1 MPPAH
6 SGNHQLPP
14 ANRPGRSLRVSRIL
28 GIDYGTVRIGLAL
41 SDPTGTLASPL
52 PFLDNQSPEQVT
64 KAISELI
71 HNHQIIGIV
80 IGLPR
85 NMDGTYGPS
94 AQKVRDFI
102 DQMKGSIT
110 LPITPIDE
118 RLTTAQASKQLSSI
132 GLNQK
137 KLRKKVDSSSAC
149 LILQQYLDRNTPLI

>member
-1 MPPAH
+1 M
-6 SGNHQLPP
+6 
-14 ANRPGRSLRVSRIL
+14 SRLL

-52 PFLDNQSPEQVT
+52 PFLPNQSPHQVT
-64 KAISELI
+64 QALSELI
-71 HNHQIIGIV
+71 QTHQITTLI

-102 DQMKGSIT
+102 SQIQKDIL

-118 RLTTAQASKQLSSI
+118 RLTTAQASKQLAGI
-132 GLNQK
+132 GLSQK
-137 KLRKKVDSSSAC
+137 ELRKKVDSSAAC
-149 LILQQYLDRNTPLI
+149 LILQQYLDRSTPLI

>member
-1 MPPAH
+1 M
-6 SGNHQLPP
+6 
-14 ANRPGRSLRVSRIL
+14 SRLL

-41 SDPTGTLASPL
+41 SDPTRTLASPL
-52 PFLDNQSPEQVT
+52 PFLENNSPQQVT
-64 KAISELI
+64 QALSELI
-71 HNHQIIGIV
+71 QTHQISALI

-102 DQMKGSIT
+102 SQIQKDIP

-118 RLTTAQASKQLSSI
+118 RLTTAQASKQLTGI

-137 KLRKKVDSSSAC
+137 QLRKKVDSSSAC
-149 LILQQYLDRNTPLI
+149 LILQQYLDRSNPLI

>member
-1 MPPAH
+1 M
-6 SGNHQLPP
+6 
-14 ANRPGRSLRVSRIL
+14 SRFL

-52 PFLDNQSPEQVT
+52 PFLENQSPQQVT
-64 KAISELI
+64 TALSELI
-71 HNHQIIGIV
+71 QTHQIAGLV

-102 DQMKGSIT
+102 GQIQKSIS

-118 RLTTAQASKQLSSI
+118 RLTTTQASKQLSGM

-137 KLRKKVDSSSAC
+137 QLRKKVDSSSAS
-149 LILQQYLDRNTPLI
+149 LILQQYLDRNTPLL

>member
-1 MPPAH
+1 M
-6 SGNHQLPP
+6 
-14 ANRPGRSLRVSRIL
+14 SRFL

-41 SDPTGTLASPL
+41 SDPTGILASPL
-52 PFLDNQSPEQVT
+52 PFLENQSPQQVT
-64 KAISELI
+64 TALSQLI
-71 HNHQIIGIV
+71 QTHQIEGLV

-102 DQMKGSIT
+102 AQIQKSIS

-132 GLNQK
+132 GMNQK
-137 KLRKKVDSSSAC
+137 QLRKKVDSSSAC
-149 LILQQYLDRNTPLI
+149 LILQQYLDRNTPLL

>member
-1 MPPAH
+1 
-6 SGNHQLPP
+6 
-14 ANRPGRSLRVSRIL
+14 VSRFL

-52 PFLDNQSPEQVT
+52 PFLENQSPQQVT
-64 KAISELI
+64 TALSELI
-71 HNHQIIGIV
+71 QTHQIEGLV

-102 DQMKGSIT
+102 AQIQKSIS

-118 RLTTAQASKQLSSI
+118 RLTTAQASKQLSGI

-137 KLRKKVDSSSAC
+137 QLRKKVDSSSAC
-149 LILQQYLDRNTPLI
+149 LILQQYLDRNTPLL

>member
-1 MPPAH
+1 M
-6 SGNHQLPP
+6 
-14 ANRPGRSLRVSRIL
+14 SRFL

-52 PFLDNQSPEQVT
+52 PFLENKSPQQIT
-64 KAISELI
+64 TALSELI
-71 HNHQIIGIV
+71 QIHQITGLV

-102 DQMKGSIT
+102 AQIQKSIS

-132 GLNQK
+132 GMNQK
-137 KLRKKVDSSSAC
+137 QLRKKVDSSSAC
-149 LILQQYLDRNTPLI
+149 LILQQYLDRNTPLL

>member
-1 MPPAH
+1 M
-6 SGNHQLPP
+6 
-14 ANRPGRSLRVSRIL
+14 SRIL

-52 PFLDNQSPEQVT
+52 PFLENQSPQQVT
-64 KAISELI
+64 TALSELI
-71 HNHQIIGIV
+71 QTHQIDGLI

-102 DQMKGSIT
+102 AQIQKSIS
-110 LPITPIDE
+110 LRITPIDE
-118 RLTTAQASKQLSSI
+118 RLTTAQASKQLSGI

-137 KLRKKVDSSSAC
+137 QLRKKVDSSSAC
-149 LILQQYLDRNTPLI
+149 LILQQYLDRNTPLL

>member
-1 MPPAH
+1 
-6 SGNHQLPP
+6 
-14 ANRPGRSLRVSRIL
+14 VSRFL

-52 PFLDNQSPEQVT
+52 QFLENQSPQQVT
-64 KAISELI
+64 TALSELI
-71 HNHQIIGIV
+71 QTHQIAGLV

-102 DQMKGSIT
+102 GQIQKSIS

-118 RLTTAQASKQLSSI
+118 RLTTAQASKQLSGI

-137 KLRKKVDSSSAC
+137 QLRKKVDSSSAC
-149 LILQQYLDRNTPLI
+149 LILQQYLDRNTPLL

>member
-1 MPPAH
+1 
-6 SGNHQLPP
+6 
-14 ANRPGRSLRVSRIL
+14 VSRFL

-52 PFLDNQSPEQVT
+52 PFLENQSPQQVT
-64 KAISELI
+64 TALSELI
-71 HNHQIIGIV
+71 QTHQIAGLV

-102 DQMKGSIT
+102 GQIQKSIS

-118 RLTTAQASKQLSSI
+118 RLTTTQASKQLSGM

-137 KLRKKVDSSSAC
+137 QLRKKVDSSSAS
-149 LILQQYLDRNTPLI
+149 LILQQYLDRNTPLL

>member
-1 MPPAH
+1 
-6 SGNHQLPP
+6 
-14 ANRPGRSLRVSRIL
+14 L

-52 PFLDNQSPEQVT
+52 AFLENKSPQQVT
-64 KAISELI
+64 TALSELI
-71 HNHQIIGIV
+71 QTHQIAGLV

-102 DQMKGSIT
+102 EQIQKSFS

-118 RLTTAQASKQLSSI
+118 RLTTAQASKQLSGI
-132 GLNQK
+132 GMNQK
-137 KLRKKVDSSSAC
+137 QLRKKVDSSSAC
-149 LILQQYLDRNTPLI
+149 LILQQYLDRNTPLL